1 MEPYKQIRK
10 TYGRAAKNYDK
21 FWDFYI
27 VPSYSKTLARIDLQK
42 SSKILDLGCGTG
54 ELLKILEDR
63 FPLSELT
70 GIDLTEEMLAVAKQ
84 KLSDNVEL
92 LLGSA
97 TSLPFDSKSF
107 DWVIMSNVIGHLSD
121 KKTAL
126 KEAHRVLKNPGKIVI
141 TDWTRDFQTMNLVHF
156 YTKLINY
163 SQYRS
168 LRTAELESL
177 LDDCDFNHL
186 HTERYKI
193 NWFWGLYTIQAEKR
207 KFNQ

>member
-1 MEPYKQIRK
+1 MEPYKKIRK
-10 TYGRAAKNYDK
+10 VYGRAAKNYDK

-27 VPSYSKTLARIDLQK
+27 VPSYSKTLTRVDLQK
-42 SSKILDLGCGTG
+42 GSKILDLGCGTG
-54 ELLKILEDR
+54 ALLKILEDR
-63 FPLSELT
+63 FPSSELT

-97 TSLPFDSKSF
+97 TNLPFDSKSF

-141 TDWTRDFQTMNLVHF
+141 TDWTRDFQTMNLAHF

-177 LDDCDFNHL
+177 LDDCNFNHL

-193 NWFWGLYTIQAEKR
+193 NWFWGLYTILAEK
-207 KFNQ
+207 KKV

>member
-1 MEPYKQIRK
+1 MEPYKKIRK
-10 TYGRAAKNYDK
+10 VYGRAAKNYDK

-42 SSKILDLGCGTG
+42 GSKILDLGCGTG
-54 ELLKILEDR
+54 ALLKILEDR
-63 FPLSELT
+63 FPSSELT

-97 TSLPFDSKSF
+97 TNLPFDSKSF
-107 DWVIMSNVIGHLSD
+107 DWILMSNVIGHLSD
-121 KKTAL
+121 KKAAL
-126 KEAHRVLKNPGKIVI
+126 KEVHRVLKNPGKIVI

-168 LRTAELESL
+168 LRTTELESL

-193 NWFWGLYTIQAEKR
+193 NWFWGLYTILAEK
-207 KFNQ
+207 KKV

>member
-1 MEPYKQIRK
+1 MEPYKKIRK
-10 TYGRAAKNYDK
+10 VYGRAAKNYDK

-27 VPSYSKTLARIDLQK
+27 VPSYSKTLARVDLQK
-42 SSKILDLGCGTG
+42 GSKILDLSCGTG
-54 ELLKILEDR
+54 ALLKILEDR
-63 FPLSELT
+63 FPSSELT

-97 TSLPFDSKSF
+97 TNLPFDSKSF
-107 DWVIMSNVIGHLSD
+107 DWVIMSNVIGHFSD

-141 TDWTRDFQTMNLVHF
+141 TDWTRDFQTMNLAHF

>member
-1 MEPYKQIRK
+1 MEPYKRIRK
-10 TYGRAAKNYDK
+10 IYGRAAENYDK
-21 FWDFYI
+21 FWNFYSA
-27 VPSYSKTLARIDLQK
+27 PSYSKTLARIDLQEG
-42 SSKILDLGCGTG
+42 SKILDLGCGTG

-63 FPLSELT
+63 FPSSELT

-126 KEAHRVLKNPGKIVI
+126 KETHRVLKNPGKIVI
-141 TDWTRDFQTMNLVHF
+141 TDWTRDFQTMNLAHF

>member
-10 TYGRAAKNYDK
+10 IYGRAAKNYDK
-21 FWDFYI
+21 LRDFYLA
-27 VPSYSKTLARIDLQK
+27 PSYSKTLTRIDLQK
-42 SSKILDLGCGTG
+42 GSKILDLGCGTG

-126 KEAHRVLKNPGKIVI
+126 KETHRVLKNPGKIVI

>member
-1 MEPYKQIRK
+1 MEPYKKIRK
-10 TYGRAAKNYDK
+10 VYGRAAKNYDK

-27 VPSYSKTLARIDLQK
+27 VPSYSKTLARVDLQK
-42 SSKILDLGCGTG
+42 GSKILDLGCGTG
-54 ELLKILEDR
+54 ALLKILEDR
-63 FPLSELT
+63 FPSSELT

-97 TSLPFDSKSF
+97 TNLPFDSKSF

-121 KKTAL
+121 KKAAL
-126 KEAHRVLKNPGKIVI
+126 KETHRVLKNPGKIVI

-193 NWFWGLYTIQAEKR
+193 NWFWGLYTILAEK
-207 KFNQ
+207 KKV

>member
-10 TYGRAAKNYDK
+10 IYGRAAKNYDK

-63 FPLSELT
+63 FPSSELT

-97 TSLPFDSKSF
+97 TNLPFDSESF

-121 KKTAL
+121 KKIAL
-126 KEAHRVLKNPGKIVI
+126 KETHRVLKNPGKIVI
-141 TDWTRDFQTMNLVHF
+141 TDWTRDFQTMNLAHF
-156 YTKLINY
+156 YTKLISY

>member
-1 MEPYKQIRK
+1 MEPYKKIRK
-10 TYGRAAKNYDK
+10 VYGRAAKNYDK

-27 VPSYSKTLARIDLQK
+27 VPSYSKTLARVDLQK
-42 SSKILDLGCGTG
+42 GSKILDLGCGTG

-63 FPLSELT
+63 FPSSELT

-97 TSLPFDSKSF
+97 TNLPFDSKSF

-126 KEAHRVLKNPGKIVI
+126 KETHRVLKNPGKIVI

-156 YTKLINY
+156 CTKLINY

-168 LRTAELESL
+168 LKTVELESL
-177 LDDCDFNHL
+177 LDECGFNHL
-186 HTERYKI
+186 YTERYKI
-193 NWFWGLYTIQAEKR
+193 NWFWGLYTILSEK
-207 KFNQ
+207 KKA

>member
-1 MEPYKQIRK
+1 MEPYKKIRK
-10 TYGRAAKNYDK
+10 VYGRAAKNYDK

-27 VPSYSKTLARIDLQK
+27 VPSYSKTLARVDLQK
-42 SSKILDLGCGTG
+42 GSKILDLGCGTG
-54 ELLKILEDR
+54 ALLKILEDR
-63 FPLSELT
+63 FPSSELT

-97 TSLPFDSKSF
+97 SNLPFDSESF

-121 KKTAL
+121 KKTTL

-141 TDWTRDFQTMNLVHF
+141 TDWTRDFQTMNLAHF

-193 NWFWGLYTIQAEKR
+193 NWFWGLYTILAEK
-207 KFNQ
+207 KKV

>member
-1 MEPYKQIRK
+1 MEPYKKIRK
-10 TYGRAAKNYDK
+10 VYGRAAKNYDK

-27 VPSYSKTLARIDLQK
+27 VPSYSKTLARVDLQK
-42 SSKILDLGCGTG
+42 GSKILDLGCGTG
-54 ELLKILEDR
+54 ALLKILEDR
-63 FPLSELT
+63 FPSSELT

-97 TSLPFDSKSF
+97 SNLPFDSESF
-107 DWVIMSNVIGHLSD
+107 DWVIMSNVIGHLAD

-126 KEAHRVLKNPGKIVI
+126 KEIHRVLKNPGKIVI

-168 LRTAELESL
+168 LKTVELENL
-177 LDDCDFNHL
+177 LDECGFNHL
-186 HTERYKI
+186 YTERYKI
-193 NWFWGLYTIQAEKR
+193 NWFWGLYTILSEKN
-207 KFNQ
+207 KA

>member
-1 MEPYKQIRK
+1 MEPYKKIRK
-10 TYGRAAKNYDK
+10 VYGRAAKNYDK

-27 VPSYSKTLARIDLQK
+27 VPSYSKTLARVDLQK
-42 SSKILDLGCGTG
+42 GSKILDLGCGTG
-54 ELLKILEDR
+54 ALLKILEDR
-63 FPLSELT
+63 FPSSELT

-97 TSLPFDSKSF
+97 SNLPFDSESF
-107 DWVIMSNVIGHLSD
+107 DWVIMSNVIGHLAD

-126 KEAHRVLKNPGKIVI
+126 KEIHRVLKNPGKIVI

-156 YTKLINY
+156 CTKLINY

-186 HTERYKI
+186 YRERYKI
-193 NWFWGLYTIQAEKR
+193 NWFWGLYTILAEK
-207 KFNQ
+207 KKV